1 MVIGEIRL
9 IRENII
15 KNQCK
20 IKSQFKKC
28 KGRTVSVLLAAVMT
42 LTLAGC
48 VRVEENTAGA
58 GNTGAATVGTGAES
72 TGGIA
77 GAQEQDETGVP
88 MSTDGLNVMG
98 RYVEQE
104 IDLSEQLWN
113 PRSMCMLDDGS
124 IAIIDAGGGI
134 FVSRDKG
141 STWIDET
148 ADWYDAMHKE
158 HLYIGEAAM
167 ASDGTAAVVYDA
179 ISGNDSYDPLAK
191 LILPDG
197 TEVPV
202 EIDFTGDDKYI
213 RQVIAG
219 DDGRIFAQTFESIYE
234 IHSDG
239 SGEKILTPE
248 DSSWIWAQGN
258 LLFIDSDGR
267 GLTLPVIYDMDA
279 KEYVEDEVLIDFVNE
294 TYPDRIYNGTND
306 STMQL
311 LPGAGGTVYIV
322 GSKGIQR
329 HVLGGNMVE
338 QIVDGNLSLLS
349 NPSYTLISALQL
361 EDDVFLALCAN
372 GRVIRFTYD
381 PNIPTVPENM
391 LTIYS
396 LREDDNIRQAVSY
409 YQTLHPDWFVSYRIG
424 MSDSDSVTRED
435 AIKKLNTEIMAGTGP
450 DLIVLDDLPIKSYV
464 SKGLLLDL
472 TDYLAEYRGEEP
484 LFDNVIDAVKIDGKA
499 YAVPAVVSIPVI
511 AAPET
516 YTMDMTDLSGIAD
529 AIDRMREDYPT
540 DNLTG
545 MINTGEV
552 LKRFASTSEP
562 AWIKEDGTLDM
573 DSIRAYLE
581 QCKRIYAAQMNGMNE
596 KSMTKLVERYE
607 YLASYE
613 GIDLA
618 RMDWGAGFGIT
629 DYISGGQHMLSGFI
643 DSTWSLGEMLSL
655 EKAPGYE
662 DTGVIPMQGQCS
674 QVFMPGTMLGISAA
688 SVKTD
693 AATMFMDIFLSA
705 DVQSSYYGYP
715 LNQAAFDTQFTKEGL
730 GPDNSMGA
738 IAAASEEGMEITLE
752 VYWASDEQIAE
763 FRERLATVNTA
774 YIPDSVLEEAVFS
787 NGGFYLSGE
796 RSMEDTLSAI
806 EKAVT
811 LYLAE

>member
-1 MVIGEIRL
+1 MVTGRIRL
-9 IRENII
+9 IKEKII
-15 KNQCK
+15 KNRSKDKGQCER
-20 IKSQFKKC
+20 KK
-28 KGRTVSVLLAAVMT
+28 VSLLITAAMT

-58 GNTGAATVGTGAES
+58 DNTGAAIVGTGTES
-72 TGGIA
+72 AGGIA
-77 GAQEQDETGVP
+77 GAQEQDETGAP
-88 MSTDGLNVMG
+88 MSTGGLTVMG

-113 PRSMCMLDDGS
+113 PRSMCMLEDGS
-124 IAIIDAGGGI
+124 IAIIDAGNGI

-141 STWIDET
+141 STWINET

-167 ASDGTAAVVYDA
+167 TTDGTAAVVYDA
-179 ISGNDSYDPLAK
+179 VPGNDSYDPLAK
-191 LILPDG
+191 LILTDG

-202 EIDFTGDDKYI
+202 EIDFTEDDKYI

-219 DDGRIFAQTFESIYE
+219 DDGRIFSQSFESIYE
-234 IHSDG
+234 IYPDG

-248 DSSWIWAQGN
+248 NSSWIWAQGN

-267 GLTLPVIYDMDA
+267 GLALPVIYDMDA

-294 TYPDRIYNGTND
+294 TYPDRTYNGTND

-311 LPGAGGTVYIV
+311 LPGDGGTVYIV

-329 HVLGGNMVE
+329 HAIGGNMVE

-349 NPSYTLISALQL
+349 NPEYTLISVLQL

-372 GRVIRFTYD
+372 NRVIRFTYD
-381 PNIPTVPENM
+381 PDIPTVPENM

-409 YQTLHPDWFVSYRIG
+409 YQTLYPDWFVSYRIG
-424 MSDSDSVTRED
+424 MGDSDSVTRED

-472 TDYLAEYRGEEP
+472 TDYLAEYSAKEP

-516 YTMDMTDLSGIAD
+516 YAIDMTDISGIAD
-529 AIDRMREDYPT
+529 AIEHMRKDYPT
-540 DNLTG
+540 DSLTG
-545 MINTGEV
+545 MVNTREV
-552 LKRFASTSEP
+552 LKRFAATSEP
-562 AWIKEDGTLDM
+562 VWIKEDGTLDM
-573 DSIRAYLE
+573 DSVRTYLE

-607 YLASYE
+607 YLASSE

-618 RMDWGAGFGIT
+618 KMDWGAGFGIT

-643 DSTWSLGEMLSL
+643 DSTWSFGEMLSL

-662 DTGVIPMQGQCS
+662 DTQVIPMQGQCS
-674 QVFMPGTMLGISAA
+674 HVFKPGTVLGISAV
-688 SVKTD
+688 SGKTD
-693 AATMFMDIFLSA
+693 AATMFMDMFLSA

-715 LNQAAFDTQFTKEGL
+715 LNQAAFDIQFTKEGL

-738 IAAASEEGMEITLE
+738 IAAASEEGIEITLE

-763 FRERLATVNTA
+763 FRERLASVNTA
-774 YIPDSVLEEAVFS
+774 YIPDSVLEEAVFT
-787 NGGFYLSGE
+787 NGAFYLSGE

-806 EKAVT
+806 EKAVV

>member
-1 MVIGEIRL
+1 MVIGETCL

-28 KGRTVSVLLAAVMT
+28 KSRALSSLLVIIMT

-48 VRVEENTAGA
+48 VSVGENTEGVDNADTANTAEESAG
-58 GNTGAATVGTGAES
+58 E
-72 TGGIA
+72 
-77 GAQEQDETGVP
+77 QEQDKADSLDSLVAAG
-88 MSTDGLNVMG
+88 GLTVMG

-104 IDLSEQLWN
+104 IDLSDQLSN
-113 PRSMCMLDDGS
+113 PLSMYMMEDGS
-124 IAIIDAGGGI
+124 IVIIAASGGV

-141 STWIDET
+141 STWINET
-148 ADWYDAMHKE
+148 PDWYTAMYEK

-167 ASDGTAAVVYDA
+167 TPDKTAVVVYDS
-179 ISGNDSYDPLAK
+179 IPNDDSYDPLAK

-202 EIDFTGDDKYI
+202 EINFTEDDKYI
-213 RQVIAG
+213 WQVITG
-219 DDGRIFAQTFESIYE
+219 NDGRIFAQTFEGIYE
-234 IHSDG
+234 IHPDG

-248 DSSWIWAQGN
+248 GSSWIWAQDD

-279 KEYVEDEVLIDFVNE
+279 KEYVEDEVLVDFVNE

-311 LPGAGGTVYIV
+311 LPADGGIVYIV
-322 GSKGIQR
+322 GSRGIQR
-329 HVLGGNMVE
+329 HALGGNMVE

-349 NPSYTLISALQL
+349 NPDYTLISVMQP
-361 EDDVFLALCAN
+361 EDGVFLALCAN

-396 LREDDNIRQAVSY
+396 LKEDDNIRQAVSY
-409 YQTLHPDWFVSYRIG
+409 YQTLHPDWFVSYQIG
-424 MSDSDSVTRED
+424 MSNSDSVTRED

-450 DLIVLDDLPIKSYV
+450 DLIVLDDLPLKSYV

-472 TDYLAEYRGEEP
+472 TDYLAGYSAGEP

-499 YAVPAVVSIPVI
+499 YVVPAAVSMPVI

-516 YTMDMTDLSGIAD
+516 YTVDMTDLSGIAN
-529 AIDRMREDYPT
+529 AVERMRSDHPT

-545 MINTGEV
+545 MVNTGEV
-552 LKRFASTSEP
+552 LKRFAPTSEP
-562 AWIKEDGTLDM
+562 AWINEDNTLDM
-573 DSIRAYLE
+573 ESIKLYLE
-581 QCKRIYAAQMNGMNE
+581 QCKRIYAAQMDGTNE
-596 KSMTKLVERYE
+596 KRLIKLMERYE

-618 RMDWGAGFGIT
+618 EMDWGAGFGIT
-629 DYISGGQHMLSGFI
+629 DYIVGEHHMLSGFI
-643 DSTWSLGEMLSL
+643 DNTWYFGEMLSL
-655 EKAPGYE
+655 EKAPGCE
-662 DTGVIPMQGQCS
+662 DTRVIPMQGQCS
-674 QVFMPGTMLGISAA
+674 QVFKPVTMLGISAA
-688 SVKTD
+688 SGKSD
-693 AATMFMDIFLSA
+693 AAKTFMDMFLSA

-715 LNQAAFDTQFTKEGL
+715 LNQAAFDIQFTKDGL
-730 GPDNSMGA
+730 GPDNEMGA
-738 IAAASEEGMEITLE
+738 IASVNEEGIEVSLE
-752 VYWASDEQIAE
+752 VYWASEEQIAE

-796 RSMEDTLSAI
+796 RSIEDTLSAI
-806 EKAVT
+806 EKAAA
-811 LYLAE
+811 LYMAE

>member
-1 MVIGEIRL
+1 MSISKFKRIVVSILPVVI
-9 IRENII
+9 
-15 KNQCK
+15 
-20 IKSQFKKC
+20 
-28 KGRTVSVLLAAVMT
+28 MT

-48 VRVEENTAGA
+48 ISIGENTAGTDNSDTANA
-58 GNTGAATVGTGAES
+58 GVES
-72 TGGIA
+72 AGGGA
-77 GAQEQDETGVP
+77 GAQEQDETGAS
-88 MSTDGLNVMG
+88 MLTGGLTVMG

-113 PRSMCMLDDGS
+113 PRSMCMLEDGS

-141 STWIDET
+141 STWVSEA
-148 ADWYDAMHKE
+148 ADWYDAMCKE

-167 ASDGTAAVVYDA
+167 TPDGTAAVVYDA
-179 ISGNDSYDPLAK
+179 VPDDDSYDPLAK

-202 EIDFTGDDKYI
+202 EIDFTEDDKYI
-213 RQVIAG
+213 RQVITG

-234 IHSDG
+234 IYPDG

-248 DSSWIWAQGN
+248 DSSWIWAHGN

-311 LPGAGGTVYIV
+311 LPGDGETVYIV

-329 HVLGGNMVE
+329 HALGGNMVE

-349 NPSYTLISALQL
+349 NPDYTLISALQL

-372 GRVIRFTYD
+372 NRVIRFTYD

-472 TDYLAEYRGEEP
+472 TDYLAEYSAKEP

-516 YTMDMTDLSGIAD
+516 YTMNMTDMSGIAD
-529 AIDRMREDYPT
+529 AIEQMREDYPT

-545 MINTGEV
+545 MVNTGEV

-562 AWIKEDGTLDM
+562 AWIKEDGTLDT
-573 DSIRAYLE
+573 DSVRVYLE

-618 RMDWGAGFGIT
+618 RMDWGAGFGMT

-643 DSTWSLGEMLSL
+643 DSTWYFGEMLSL

-662 DTGVIPMQGQCS
+662 DTRVIPMQGQCS
-674 QVFMPGTMLGISAA
+674 QVFKPGTMLGISAA

-693 AATMFMDIFLSA
+693 AATMFMDMFLSA

-715 LNQAAFDTQFTKEGL
+715 LNQSAFDIQFTKEGL

-738 IAAASEEGMEITLE
+738 IAAAGEDGIEVSLE

-774 YIPDSVLEEAVFS
+774 YIPDSVLEEAVFT
-787 NGGFYLSGE
+787 NGAFYLSGE

-806 EKAVT
+806 EKAVA